1 MRELAR
7 DPRRLDARNAEI
19 HRVYTAG
26 GVSLRAVGRQFG
38 LSVERVR
45 QIVYRQERLRA
56 WRERETQDA

>member
-1 MRELAR
+1 MGRNWP
-7 DPRRLDARNAEI
+7 PRRYSERDAEI

-26 GVSLRAVGRQFG
+26 GVSLRALARQVG

-56 WRERETQDA
+56 WHARETPDA